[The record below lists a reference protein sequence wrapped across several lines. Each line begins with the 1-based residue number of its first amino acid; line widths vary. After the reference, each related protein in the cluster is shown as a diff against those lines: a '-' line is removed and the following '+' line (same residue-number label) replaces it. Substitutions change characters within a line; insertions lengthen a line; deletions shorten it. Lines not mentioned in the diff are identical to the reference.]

1 MARLFAPGTSGN
13 CNTAGVQSR
22 PHHGCCH
29 GSTSSGGN
37 LRAAVFGA
45 NDGIISNVSLILGVA
60 GAFSDNSIALLSA
73 VLLAATP
80 ALAQQPAAA
89 PANVGSITH
98 LSGTL
103 TVRRADGSQRFLS
116 VKSGVAEGDTLQTVQ
131 GTYAR
136 LRFDDG
142 AEVVLRPDS
151 QMKIEEFKFDQQKPE
166 ADNMFF
172 SLLKGGLR
180 SVTGLLGRRSR
191 DRVKVSAPNATIG
204 IRGTHFGLLFCDNN
218 CGAIPMPGGGAPAN
232 GLHVD
237 VIDGSVFIS
246 NNAGQQVLNAG
257 QFGYVANQAT
267 APAAVPPQQGIQVTM
282 PLAISRNAGTGGSLG
297 KGRNDAECA
306 IP

>member
-1 MARLFAPGTSGN
+1 MKCLAQHRESN
-13 CNTAGVQSR
+13 AGEIR
-22 PHHGCCH
+22 
-29 GSTSSGGN
+29 
-37 LRAAVFGA
+37 
-45 NDGIISNVSLILGVA
+45 LGVI
-60 GAFSDNSIALLSA
+60 AFRALA
-73 VLLAATP
+73 FALAAMVAMP
-80 ALAQQPAAA
+80 ALAQQPAATA

-103 TVRRADGSQRFLS
+103 TVRKTDGSLRFLS

-151 QMKIEEFKFDQQKPE
+151 QMKIEEFKFDQEKPE

-180 SVTGLLGRRSR
+180 SVTGLLGRRNR
-191 DRVKVSAPNATIG
+191 DRVKVSAPSATIG

-237 VIDGSVFIS
+237 VVDGSVSIS

-257 QFGYVANQAT
+257 QFGYVANQTT
-267 APAAVPPQQGIQVTM
+267 APSAVPPQQGIQVTM
-282 PLAISRNAGTGGSLG
+282 PLAISRNAGAGGSLG